1 MNSSIK
7 GLEANKTSINNSTPY
22 CTHCNREGHIAQKCW
37 KLHPELKKET
47 KKSSNKRRKGKDNK
61 DNNKPKD
68 EESKSASPKVIMS
81 ASTTTTTSYAQNR
94 SLETTKLV
102 LDSGASEHF
111 TPNKEWLLNYEEL
124 SNKTIIVAN
133 SAKAAILGKG
143 NIPLLYKG

>member
-1 MNSSIK
+1 
-7 GLEANKTSINNSTPY
+7 
-22 CTHCNREGHIAQKCW
+22 
-37 KLHPELKKET
+37 
-47 KKSSNKRRKGKDNK
+47 
-61 DNNKPKD
+61 
-68 EESKSASPKVIMS
+68 MS